1 MTTITK
7 IPLVEVHFFP
17 ICRFIPCCLHA
28 LGHIARC
35 ESLQRDTNT
44 SLNMT
49 GRLYPTVN
57 QISSRDNI
65 KPAKRVQMK
74 DIRHIALMNSGV
86 DCVAWRE
93 SPIPGSPLSLTLTG
107 FFCTLDIKTR
117 WNVNRLFG
125 LKPGPLLFYFSPPL
139 RPVSHSIY
147 LYLFSWP
154 LHNPLHLPLFL
165 LKYLYVRTTEE
176 DLIEGPGPISLWELL
191 LMPVECWLNYRSGS
205 GCLSSPSELQPH
217 GDWNDH
223 SCQVWHNCLILLWL
237 LQAGAGA
244 KYNPNLA
251 PQAVETW
258 GMRIEKAFK
267 EEWTICRIAMAA
279 WYCKIS
285 LLVYWW
291 I

>member
-1 MTTITK
+1 MWTACSVSN
-7 IPLVEVHFFP
+7 PVLFY
-17 ICRFIPCCLHA
+17 FISA
-28 LGHIARC
+28 L
-35 ESLQRDTNT
+35 
-44 SLNMT
+44 
-49 GRLYPTVN
+49 P
-57 QISSRDNI
+57 
-65 KPAKRVQMK
+65 
-74 DIRHIALMNSGV
+74 SG
-86 DCVAWRE
+86 
-93 SPIPGSPLSLTLTG
+93 LSLTLSI
-107 FFCTLDIKTR
+107 FICSLDPSTI
-117 WNVNRLFG
+117 
-125 LKPGPLLFYFSPPL
+125 
-139 RPVSHSIY
+139 
-147 LYLFSWP
+147 
-154 LHNPLHLPLFL
+154 LHLPLFL
-165 LKYLYVRTTEE
+165 LKYLYVRTSEE
-176 DLIEGPGPISLWELL
+176 DLIKGPGPISLWELL

-244 KYNPNLA
+244 KYNPNCA

-267 EEWTICRIAMAA
+267 EELTICRIAMAA